1 MFIGAKIGKIMIHC
15 KKKGIFF
22 EKIIRCGF
30 NACQIN
36 LSEFNTSAVGVPGLR
51 KQKNGGKKA
60 CCWHEISKTVI

>member
-1 MFIGAKIGKIMIHC
+1 MFCRRKDRKKMIQC
-15 KKKGIFF
+15 KENGIFF
-22 EKIIRCGF
+22 EKIIRCVF
-30 NACQIN
+30 NACQIK